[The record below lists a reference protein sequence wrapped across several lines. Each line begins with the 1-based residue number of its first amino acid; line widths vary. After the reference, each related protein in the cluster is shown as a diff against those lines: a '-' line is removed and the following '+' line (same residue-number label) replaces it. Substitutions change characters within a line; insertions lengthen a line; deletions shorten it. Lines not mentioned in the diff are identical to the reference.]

1 MDGKL
6 FEKIHRINYLMA
18 EVNAIYHQAAIKPG
32 MPDSV
37 MCVLYAIYDGD
48 GSCPLSEIYRQSGIS
63 KQTVN
68 SAIRRLER
76 DGILFLR
83 QSKGRCKTVFL
94 TDEGGQYVNE
104 MILPLCRAEARAIEG
119 WTDGEIGTYIALT
132 EKYAAAFQAQIESL

>member
-1 MDGKL
+1 MDDRL
-6 FEKIHRINYLMA
+6 FEKIHRINYLAA
-18 EVNAIYHQAAIKPG
+18 EVNALYHQAAVRLG

-37 MCVLYAIYDGD
+37 MCVLYAICDSG
-48 GSCPLSEIYRQSGIS
+48 GSCLLGEIYRQSGIS

-94 TDEGGQYVNE
+94 TDEGRQYVNR
-104 MILPLCRAEARAIEG
+104 MILPLCRAETGAIES
-119 WTDGEIGTYIALT
+119 WTDGEIDAYIALT
-132 EKYAAAFQAQIESL
+132 EKYAAAFQSQIENL